1 MIDESILPFLS
12 QFDPPEKA
20 EGTLD
25 PLGLYSIADALAV
38 RLAPGVRERQSNPR
52 FLTLALVGMVACGEE
67 LTELAE
73 SKQLSTW
80 LVYEWLVVEAL
91 VRSVLINGTE
101 KTLLRGV
108 PGREKVLSALEHGEP
123 VCKSTYLKTP
133 SVFGFH
139 GVYRTLGVKARLFDA
154 EGQVLALG
162 YSILRAWEIDQSLQ
176 GFVAGTGAGGELRR
190 KLNSYVKSCSG
201 RAQSKDVG
209 GALRLQVVT
218 HLSPRDSKERERK
231 AIWAALT
238 EHDALRGEFAR
249 TLTSG
254 EGQAAW
260 LGAKGSEAT
269 FHRWLRPRASLEM
282 RQLLKAIEAYEILAR
297 LLTDAF
303 DEVRHRLTDEKKPV
317 SLEFLAKGSS
327 VQRASDRAKAA
338 LVVAEQELGEID
350 PDLRRRAEL
359 AFNWIGEAEGPAS
372 FAGQLLDRHRRVQ
385 NAKPPSPKLPWIDSY
400 NDGRLA
406 VRPAYLL
413 QTFASKPEEF
423 VHAYRTHPIWSFA
436 SELGLLPANEVK
448 S

>member
-1 MIDESILPFLS
+1 MSDESILPFLS
-12 QFDPPEKA
+12 QFDPPEKS

-52 FLTLALVGMVACGEE
+52 FLTLALVGMVVCGED

-73 SKQLSTW
+73 SKQLPTW

-91 VRSVLINGTE
+91 VRSVLTKESE
-101 KTLLRGV
+101 KTLLSGV
-108 PGREKVLSALEHGEP
+108 PGREKVLSALEHAEP

-154 EGQVLALG
+154 EGQVLELG
-162 YSILRAWEIDQSLQ
+162 YSVLHAWEMDQGLQ
-176 GFVAGTGAGGELRR
+176 GFVAGTGTGGELRR
-190 KLNSYVKSCSG
+190 KLNSCVKSCIGS
-201 RAQSKDVG
+201 AQSKDVG
-209 GALRLQVVT
+209 GALRQQIVT
-218 HLSPRDSKERERK
+218 HLSPRGSKARERK

-238 EHDALRGEFAR
+238 EHDALRGEYAR

-254 EGQAAW
+254 EGQTAW
-260 LGAKGSEAT
+260 LGAKDSEAT
-269 FHRWLRPRASLEM
+269 FHRWLRPCVSPEM
-282 RQLLKAIEAYEILAR
+282 RQLLKAIDAYEILAR

-303 DEVRHRLTDEKKPV
+303 DEVRHRMTWEKKPV
-317 SLEFLAKGSS
+317 SLEFLAKGDS
-327 VQRASDRAKAA
+327 VRRASDQARAA
-338 LVVAEQELGEID
+338 LAMAEQELGEID
-350 PDLRRRAEL
+350 PDLRGRAEL
-359 AFNWIGEAEGPAS
+359 AFNWIGEADSPVA
-372 FAGQLLDRHRRVQ
+372 FANQLLDRHRRVQ
-385 NAKPPSPKLPWIDSY
+385 NAKPPSPKLPWFDAY
-400 NDGRLA
+400 NDGRHA

-413 QTFASKPEEF
+413 QTFSSKPGEF